1 MKNFNEDF
9 VILGTGQYLPWRG
22 CWRIL
27 VVSQENSPDIH
38 PTSSLIGSPC
48 KNIPILFLFY
58 IYFDAIKSIL
68 YYFILS
74 DLYFTPF
81 LAGGENR
88 PTILTAFYFYFKPI
102 LKQD

>member
-68 YYFILS
+68 MLS
-74 DLYFTPF
+74 NLFY
-81 LAGGENR
+81 
-88 PTILTAFYFYFKPI
+88 TILFSQTYI
-102 LKQD
+102 LLLF